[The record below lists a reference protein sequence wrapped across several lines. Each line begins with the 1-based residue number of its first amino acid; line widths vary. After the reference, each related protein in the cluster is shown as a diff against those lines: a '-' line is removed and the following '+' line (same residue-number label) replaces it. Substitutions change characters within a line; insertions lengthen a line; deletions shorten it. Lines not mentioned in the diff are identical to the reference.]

1 MSERKWTPEQR
12 QSIEARGGSLLI
24 SAAAGSGKTAV
35 LVERIIRLI
44 TDPDHPVDVD
54 RLLVVTF
61 TRAAAA
67 EMRQRLSNA
76 LAKKMAEK
84 PDDLYYQRQ
93 QMLLPRAYISTVH
106 GFCTRLLQEYA
117 GQTGLPVGFR
127 VADESQSGLLAAQ
140 ALDEVLEENYR
151 RADPA
156 FMALAAQLNSGRNDM
171 ALRTAVE
178 SAYAFMQA
186 QPFPDRWLQKQIDAY
201 SAVVPLEQTA
211 WMQTILQALDMEL
224 EYAASLCYRAYEVSV
239 AADLEPYVDTLLCES
254 QQLTRLRDF
263 LPTATYDEMQ
273 SKVCAFTFGRLAP
286 VRAKDEA
293 LTEAKEEV
301 KALRDAAKK
310 SLARCA
316 ALFCGTEAECRA
328 DLAQMA
334 PLVDALGALV
344 RQFTDRYVTLKR
356 QEKLLDYNDLEHE
369 SLRLLLDAEGHPTPL
384 AEELSRRFAHV
395 MVDEYQD
402 TNAAQ
407 EALFRAISRKEE
419 NVFFVGDVKQSIYG
433 FRQAMPFLFTRRRGE
448 YNPYCEESPVYP
460 ATITLKNNFRSRR
473 TVTDTVNF
481 LFRQLMGE
489 RLGGVVYGDDEEL
502 KYTAAY
508 AEADTSTEW
517 LLLDKGA
524 AAAEGITDVQAEAR
538 QIALRIRQM
547 KESHMQIVDDKAL
560 RSIDYGDFCILLR
573 GRTHIGE
580 YVKELERLGIPAAA
594 DKGADFLSTPEVQ
607 ASLSLLRVID
617 NPLREVELSAVMLS
631 PLFGFT
637 ADDLALLRVTY
648 GKYLPLYVAVENMA
662 KEENAALADLSAR
675 CGLLL
680 SHLRRLRTLAVSLPA
695 DRLLETA
702 YRDLDVE
709 AVFAARSGGRQR
721 VANLHQLD
729 RIARGFEQGGF
740 RGLSAFV
747 RHLDRLQEQGV
758 DLGGGDTLSQNG
770 VRLMTV
776 HASKGLEF
784 PVVFLARLGGQ
795 GSNEDSRKKLL
806 FHHRLGIGMKLTDDA
821 EGEKHVPL
829 PHCAVKTARQLDDCA
844 EELRVWYVALT
855 RAREKL
861 VMVYSA
867 KDPDAVMRK
876 AEMNLPVAG
885 PLLPAVVCQAKSP
898 GEMLLTAALRHPDFR
913 PYRNHSEV
921 AGLSAETAWQVT
933 VCDTVAPATV
943 AEAEETA
950 REDTALTATLR
961 ERIGYTYPYAPL
973 LGVPAHLPASRL
985 SHQRLSRRF
994 IAANPPAFLQKEG
1007 MTAAQK
1013 GTATHTFMQYADYAA
1028 AAADPMAEA
1037 QRLLSAG
1044 FLTDR
1049 QAEVISEEK
1058 LRRFF
1063 DGALYHRMTAAEG
1076 LWREFPFVME
1086 VPATMLAPDLP
1097 EEAAGETVVV
1107 QGIADCVFREGDRL
1121 ILVDYK
1127 TDKVD
1132 SAAALIDRYRS
1143 QMLFYKQ
1150 ALEKIFGLPVTE
1162 MLLYSFALGEAVEVK

>member
-1 MSERKWTPEQR
+1 MSERVWTPEQR

-35 LVERIIRLI
+35 LVERIIQLI
-44 TDPDHPVDVD
+44 TDSEHPVDVD

-67 EMRQRLSNA
+67 EMRQRLSKA
-76 LAKKMAEK
+76 LAQKMAEK

-106 GFCTRLLQEYA
+106 GFCTRLLQEFA

-151 RADPA
+151 RRDPA

-171 ALRTAVE
+171 ALRTAVK
-178 SAYAFMQA
+178 SAYTFMQA
-186 QPFPDRWLQKQIDAY
+186 QPFPEKWLQERIDDY
-201 SAVVPLEQTA
+201 SAVMPLEQTA
-211 WMQTILQALDMEL
+211 WMKTILKALDMEL
-224 EYAASLCYRAYEVSV
+224 EYAAALCYRAYEVSV
-239 AADLEPYVDTLLCES
+239 AADLEPYLDILLCES
-254 QQLTRLRDF
+254 QQLTRLRAA
-263 LPTATYDEMQ
+263 LATATYDEMQ
-273 SKVCAFTFGRLAP
+273 TLVCGFSFERLAP
-286 VRAKDEA
+286 IRAKDDA
-293 LTEAKEEV
+293 VVEAKEEV

-316 ALFCGTEAECRA
+316 GMFCGTEAECRA

-344 RQFTDRYVTLKR
+344 RQFTERYVALKR

-369 SLRLLLDAEGHPTPL
+369 SLRLLLDDDGNPTPL
-384 AEELSRRFAHV
+384 AEELSRRFAHI

-407 EALFRAISRKEE
+407 EELFKAISRKEE
-419 NVFFVGDVKQSIYG
+419 NLFFVGDVKQSIYG
-433 FRQAMPFLFTRRRGE
+433 FRQAMPFLFTRRRGD
-448 YNPYCEESPVYP
+448 YSAYHEEKPTYP

-481 LFRQLMGE
+481 LFRQLMSE

-502 KYTAAY
+502 KYSASY
-508 AEADTSTEW
+508 EEAETSTEW
-517 LLLDKGA
+517 LLLDKAA

-538 QIALRIRQM
+538 LIAQRIRQM
-547 KESHMQIVDDKAL
+547 KEAGMKITDGKKMRTVE
-560 RSIDYGDFCILLR
+560 YGDFCILLR
-573 GRTHIGE
+573 GRTHIAE
-580 YVKELERLGIPAAA
+580 YVKELARLGIPAAA

-607 ASLSLLRVID
+607 AALSLLRVID
-617 NPLREVELSAVMLS
+617 NPLREVELTAVMLS

-648 GKYLPLYVAVENMA
+648 GKYLPLYVAVEKMS
-662 KEENAALADLSAR
+662 KEDNADLADLSVR
-675 CGLLL
+675 CGLMLT
-680 SHLRRLRTLAVSLPA
+680 HLRRLRTLAVSLPA
-695 DRLLETA
+695 DRLLETV
-702 YRDLDVE
+702 YRELDVE

-758 DLGGGDTLSQNG
+758 DLGGGDTLCQSG

-806 FHHRLGIGMKLTDDA
+806 FHHSLGIGMKLTDNA

-867 KDPDAVMRK
+867 RDPYTVIRK
-876 AEMNLPVAG
+876 AEMNLPTAG
-885 PLLPAVVCQAKSP
+885 SLLPAVVCQAKSP
-898 GEMLLTAALRHPDFR
+898 GEMLLTAALRHPNFR
-913 PYRNHSEV
+913 PFRYRSEV
-921 AGLSAETAWQVT
+921 ASLSAETAWRVELHDNVASPT
-933 VCDTVAPATV
+933 VGQ
-943 AEAEETA
+943 AEDAA
-950 REDTALTATLR
+950 QADPDLVATLR
-961 ERIGYTYPYAPL
+961 QRLGYTYPYAPL
-973 LGVPAHLPASRL
+973 LSVPAHLPASRL
-985 SHQRLSRRF
+985 SHQRLSRQF

-1013 GTATHTFMQYADYAA
+1013 GTATHSFMQYADYAA
-1028 AAADPMAEA
+1028 AASDPMAEA
-1037 QRLLSAG
+1037 QRLLAAG
-1044 FLTDR
+1044 FLTA
-1049 QAEVISEEK
+1049 QQVEVLSEEK

-1063 DGALYHRMTAAEG
+1063 ESSIYRRMTVADE

-1086 VPATMLAPDLP
+1086 VPASMLSPDLS
-1097 EEAAGETVVV
+1097 ADMAGETVVV

-1132 SAAALIDRYRS
+1132 TAAELIDRYRS
-1143 QMLFYKQ
+1143 QMQFYEQ
-1150 ALEKIFGLPVTE
+1150 ALETIFGLPVSET
-1162 MLLYSFALGEAVEVK
+1162 LLYSFALGEAVEVE